1 MLTLS
6 LLDEMVTYLQQHE
19 QSLRIKKLILCAAR
33 RQWES
38 DPNVLDSLNLGAL
51 IEELYHN
58 NPTIHDLKNTLT
70 RIVRSLNKPSEYAVI
85 ANIIFGQIKELY
97 RQQIDHTTE
106 ISVNHSVQNN
116 STEMLSTSMQTVANF
131 NQELP
136 VNNGYPSRKEY
147 NSYDVRE
154 EIIKYTN
161 PLRAKIVLFST
172 LYYKFRFDNQDW
184 NKLRNILLDDL
195 LNDLLRKFTNFKEL
209 DMKLTIAASC
219 LEPQNEYT
227 QSAGAILQCLKCYY

>member
-6 LLDEMVTYLQQHE
+6 LLDEMVTYLDQHE
-19 QSLRIKKLILCAAR
+19 QSLRIKKLLLCAAR

-38 DPNVLDSLNLGAL
+38 DPSILNTLNLGDL
-51 IEELYHN
+51 IEELYQN

-70 RIVRSLNKPSEYAVI
+70 KIVRSLNKPSEYAVI

-97 RQQIDHTTE
+97 RKQIDHTTE
-106 ISVNHSVQNN
+106 ISVKPSTQE

-136 VNNGYPSRKEY
+136 VNNGETTKKEY

-172 LYYKFRFDNQDW
+172 LYYKFKFDDSDW

-195 LNDLLRKFTNFKEL
+195 LNDLFKKFTNFKEL
-209 DMKLTIAASC
+209 DTKLTIAASC